1 LGSRFTLETNI
12 DALWKTFELSRND
25 NTSKSSSVFYFSYD
39 MIEKTIRLII
49 FVGRNELLEKQIKA
63 KRCKWHSCQIITS
76 KSGNSPK
83 VLCIRHKQEL
93 SRFTQKVW
101 NIVFPLFVFSFCF
114 PHSLQTKGAFF
125 LWFQDAIY

>member
-1 LGSRFTLETNI
+1 METNI

-93 SRFTQKVW
+93 SRFIRKFRKELFSRVFLYPW
-101 NIVFPLFVFSFCF
+101 KMNLIVIGIKHSPLSNY
-114 PHSLQTKGAFF
+114 SDRGN
-125 LWFQDAIY
+125 

>member
-1 LGSRFTLETNI
+1 METNI

-83 VLCIRHKQEL
+83 ILCIRHKQEL
-93 SRFTQKVW
+93 SRFT
-101 NIVFPLFVFSFCF
+101 
-114 PHSLQTKGAFF
+114 
-125 LWFQDAIY
+125 

>member
-1 LGSRFTLETNI
+1 METNI

-39 MIEKTIRLII
+39 MIEKTIRFII

>member
-1 LGSRFTLETNI
+1 MGSRFTLETNI

-93 SRFTQKVW
+93 SRFNLNNFICYHIWFATNLGIFKHKKKW
-101 NIVFPLFVFSFCF
+101 FLYKEPLFIC
-114 PHSLQTKGAFF
+114 
-125 LWFQDAIY
+125 

>member
-1 LGSRFTLETNI
+1 METNI

-76 KSGNSPK
+76 KSVS
-83 VLCIRHKQEL
+83 L
-93 SRFTQKVW
+93 SLIKKGFDSL
-101 NIVFPLFVFSFCF
+101 IIFADACAFVDCF
-114 PHSLQTKGAFF
+114 
-125 LWFQDAIY
+125 

>member
-1 LGSRFTLETNI
+1 METNI

-93 SRFTQKVW
+93 SRFSEKVCIHRH
-101 NIVFPLFVFSFCF
+101 NLR
-114 PHSLQTKGAFF
+114 QRENK
-125 LWFQDAIY
+125 

>member
-1 LGSRFTLETNI
+1 METNI

-63 KRCKWHSCQIITS
+63 
-76 KSGNSPK
+76 
-83 VLCIRHKQEL
+83 
-93 SRFTQKVW
+93 
-101 NIVFPLFVFSFCF
+101 
-114 PHSLQTKGAFF
+114 
-125 LWFQDAIY
+125 